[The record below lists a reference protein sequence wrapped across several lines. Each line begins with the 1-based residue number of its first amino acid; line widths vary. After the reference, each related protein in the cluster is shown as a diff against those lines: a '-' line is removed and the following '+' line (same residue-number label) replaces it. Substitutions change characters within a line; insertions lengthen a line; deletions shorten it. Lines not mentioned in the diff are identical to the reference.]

1 MRPHVGTLSAFCSG
15 SHLFLSFHAGP
26 QRGGTRSCQDKGE
39 HYKGT
44 LRGPPTTQLGGP
56 HRVHS
61 SYHPIRLRA
70 VPQDTPK
77 VPLHF
82 SPRNSRNQKVKAE
95 V

>member
-1 MRPHVGTLSAFCSG
+1 MWPHVETLSAFCSDSG
-15 SHLFLSFHAGP
+15 LVLSFHAGS

-70 VPQDTPK
+70 VPQDTPE

-82 SPRNSRNQKVKAE
+82 GGSRNQEAKAE